1 MLLRIT
7 MGRQDHIA
15 SEELLNYVE
24 GQANSDAAERVRV
37 HLATGCPSCAAEL
50 AAWSRMM
57 AHLEA
62 DRGEAV
68 PEFARQRAFAIMEAA
83 PPVPT
88 LLERII
94 AVLTYD
100 SRAFA
105 VPSPARTYAPAPPS
119 LELLYEANGIHV
131 GLLCHQ
137 IRGNWRVAG
146 QLLSEAADPA
156 ALETNWQVL
165 VNGVAAQTSVD
176 ADEGNEFRL
185 PELRPGAYTFT
196 LRSPSHEIVLPNIEL
211 PNN

>member
-1 MLLRIT
+1 

-24 GQANSDAAERVRV
+24 GQANGEAAERVRV
-37 HLATGCPSCAAEL
+37 HIATGCRSCANEL
-50 AAWSRMM
+50 AVWTRML

-62 DRGEAV
+62 GRGEAV
-68 PEFARQRAFAIMEAA
+68 PDAIRQRAFAIMEAA

-88 LLERII
+88 LLERIV

-119 LELLYEANGIHV
+119 LELLYEAEGIHI

-137 IRGNWRVAG
+137 MQGGWRVAG
-146 QLLSEAADPA
+146 QLLSETAAPA
-156 ALETNWQVL
+156 ALDTNWQVS
-165 VNGVAAQTSVD
+165 VNGVGAQTSVD
-176 ADEGNEFRL
+176 TDEWNEFRL
-185 PELRPGAYTFT
+185 PELRPGVYTFT
-196 LRSPSHEIVLPNIEL
+196 LRSPSREIVLPEVEL
-211 PNN
+211 PD